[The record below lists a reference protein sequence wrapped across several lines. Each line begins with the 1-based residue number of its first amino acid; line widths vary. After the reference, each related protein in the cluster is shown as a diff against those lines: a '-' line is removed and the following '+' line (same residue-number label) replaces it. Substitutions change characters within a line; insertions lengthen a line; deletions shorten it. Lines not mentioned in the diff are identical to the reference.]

1 MLKLV
6 LPKGSL
12 ERATLALFEAADLPV
27 KRGSERDYH
36 GAIDDPRV
44 ERVSLLRPQ
53 EIPRYVEEGFFDLG
67 ITGRDWIEET
77 GSKVVSL
84 AELPYSKQTSNP
96 VRVVLAVH
104 RDLGVTRPEDLQ
116 PGLRVST
123 EFPNL
128 TRRYFAELGLPARI
142 FPSYG
147 ATEAKVPEIVDA
159 VVDLTETGSTL
170 RSHGM
175 VVIAT
180 LLTSWTEV
188 VANPAS
194 AADPER
200 RQAMDD
206 LLTLLVGAATARSKV
221 LIKLNVADADLARV
235 LAVLPSM
242 KAPTV
247 NELADSGLPRRRD
260 GGRQGRGQPAHPHPQ
275 GRRGVRHPRA
285 PHLQDRRLTRPVRA
299 DLTCA
304 CAQVGVAVQSAR
316 PGRHA
321 SANGVEAAGVDR
333 REARCLKAPSS
344 GSATRRATAS
354 SPATAATTSSST
366 SRPSRATAT
375 RPSTRARPSSSRSPT
390 GPRAH
395 RPRTCGRLRKEQEQD
410 GPSVR

>member
-1 MLKLV
+1 MTRPDRGAAVPDSEGAGALKLV

-12 ERATLALFEAADLPV
+12 EQATLALFDAADLPV
-27 KRGSERDYH
+27 KRGSEREYH
-36 GAIDDPRV
+36 GTIDDPRV

-53 EIPRYVEEGFFDLG
+53 EIPRYVEDGFFDLG

-77 GSKVVSL
+77 EADVVSL
-84 AELPYSKQTSNP
+84 AELPYSKQTSSP

-104 RDLGVTRPEDLQ
+104 RDLGVTRPDQLQ

-128 TRRYFAELGLPARI
+128 TRRFFDDLGLAARV

-188 VANPAS
+188 VANRQA

-206 LLTLLVGAATARSKV
+206 LVTLLAGAARARSKT
-221 LIKLNVADADLARV
+221 LIKLNVADGDLAKV
-235 LAVLPSM
+235 VEVLPAM
-242 KAPTV
+242 KAPTIT
-247 NELADSGLPRRRD
+247 ELADSGY
-260 GGRQGRGQPAHPHPQ
+260 
-275 GRRGVRHPRA
+275 
-285 PHLQDRRLTRPVRA
+285 
-299 DLTCA
+299 
-304 CAQVGVAVQSAR
+304 
-316 PGRHA
+316 HA
-321 SANGVEAAGVDR
+321 VEAVVDKAVVNR
-333 REARCLKAPSS
+333 LIPTLKAAGAFDILELPI
-344 GSATRRATAS
+344 A
-354 SPATAATTSSST
+354 
-366 SRPSRATAT
+366 
-375 RPSTRARPSSSRSPT
+375 
-390 GPRAH
+390 
-395 RPRTCGRLRKEQEQD
+395 KIVE
-410 GPSVR
+410 

>member
-104 RDLGVTRPEDLQ
+104 RDLGATRPEDLQ

-128 TRRYFAELGLPARI
+128 TRRFFAELGLPARI

-180 LLTSWTEV
+180 LLTSFTEV
-188 VANPAS
+188 VANPSS

-247 NELADSGLPRRRD
+247 TSSPTRASTPSRWWWT
-260 GGRQGRGQPAHPHPQ
+260 RQRQPAHSHPE
-275 GRRGVRHPRA
+275 GGRGVRHPRA
-285 PHLQDRRLTRPVRA
+285 PDLQDRRLTRRFEQFDLRLCPTWRRGTVRA
-299 DLTCA
+299 
-304 CAQVGVAVQSAR
+304 AR
-316 PGRHA
+316 PTCLSKRCRGRRGRQEGSTLPEGTVKWFSNEKGYGFIARNGGDDVFVHF
-321 SANGVEAAGVDR
+321 SAIQSDGYKTLNEGQAVEF
-333 REARCLKAPSS
+333 EI
-344 GSATRRATAS
+344 T
-354 SPATAATTSSST
+354 
-366 SRPSRATAT
+366 
-375 RPSTRARPSSSRSPT
+375 
-390 GPRAH
+390 
-395 RPRTCGRLRKEQEQD
+395 D
-410 GPSVR
+410 GPKGPQASNVRPLA

>member
-36 GAIDDPRV
+36 GTIDDPRV

-53 EIPRYVEEGFFDLG
+53 DL
-67 ITGRDWIEET
+67 
-77 GSKVVSL
+77 K
-84 AELPYSKQTSNP
+84 
-96 VRVVLAVH
+96 
-104 RDLGVTRPEDLQ
+104 

-128 TRRYFAELGLPARI
+128 TRRFFAELGLAARI
-142 FPSYG
+142 FPSHG

-180 LLTSWTEV
+180 LLTSFTEV
-188 VANPAS
+188 VANPSS
-194 AADPER
+194 AADPDR

-206 LLTLLVGAATARSKV
+206 LVTLLVGAATARSKV
-221 LIKLNVADADLARV
+221 LIKLNVADADLRRV

-247 NELADSGLPRRRD
+247 TELADSGFHAVETVVD
-260 GGRQGRGQPAHPHPQ
+260 KA
-275 GRRGVRHPRA
+275 GVN
-285 PHLQDRRLTRPVRA
+285 RLIPT
-299 DLTCA
+299 LK
-304 CAQVGVAVQSAR
+304 
-316 PGRHA
+316 
-321 SANGVEAAGVDR
+321 AAGAFDILELPISKIV
-333 REARCLKAPSS
+333 A
-344 GSATRRATAS
+344 
-354 SPATAATTSSST
+354 
-366 SRPSRATAT
+366 
-375 RPSTRARPSSSRSPT
+375 
-390 GPRAH
+390 
-395 RPRTCGRLRKEQEQD
+395 
-410 GPSVR
+410 

>member
-1 MLKLV
+1 MTRPDRGAAAPDSDGAAALKLV

-12 ERATLALFEAADLPV
+12 EQATLALFDAADLPV
-27 KRGSERDYH
+27 KRGSEREYH
-36 GAIDDPRV
+36 GTIDDPRV

-53 EIPRYVEEGFFDLG
+53 EIPRYVEDGFFDLG

-77 GSKVVSL
+77 EADVVSL
-84 AELPYSKQTSNP
+84 AELPYSKQTSSP

-104 RDLGVTRPEDLQ
+104 RDLGVTRPDQLQ

-128 TRRYFAELGLPARI
+128 TRRFFDDLGLAARV

-188 VANPAS
+188 VANRQA

-206 LLTLLVGAATARSKV
+206 LVTLLAGAARARSKT
-221 LIKLNVADADLARV
+221 LIKLNVADGDLAKV
-235 LAVLPSM
+235 VEVLPAM
-242 KAPTV
+242 KAPTIT
-247 NELADSGLPRRRD
+247 ELADSGY
-260 GGRQGRGQPAHPHPQ
+260 
-275 GRRGVRHPRA
+275 
-285 PHLQDRRLTRPVRA
+285 
-299 DLTCA
+299 
-304 CAQVGVAVQSAR
+304 
-316 PGRHA
+316 HA
-321 SANGVEAAGVDR
+321 VEAVVDKAVVNR
-333 REARCLKAPSS
+333 LIPTLKAAGAFDILELPI
-344 GSATRRATAS
+344 A
-354 SPATAATTSSST
+354 
-366 SRPSRATAT
+366 
-375 RPSTRARPSSSRSPT
+375 
-390 GPRAH
+390 
-395 RPRTCGRLRKEQEQD
+395 KIVE
-410 GPSVR
+410 

>member
-1 MLKLV
+1 MTRPDRGAAVPDSEGAGALKLV

-12 ERATLALFEAADLPV
+12 EQATLALFDAADLPV
-27 KRGSERDYH
+27 KRGSEREYH
-36 GAIDDPRV
+36 GTIDDPRV

-53 EIPRYVEEGFFDLG
+53 EIPRYVEDGFFDLG

-77 GSKVVSL
+77 EADVVSL
-84 AELPYSKQTSNP
+84 AELPYSKQTSSP

-104 RDLGVTRPEDLQ
+104 RDLGVTRPDQLQ

-128 TRRYFAELGLPARI
+128 TRRFFDDLGLAARV

-188 VANPAS
+188 VANRQA

-206 LLTLLVGAATARSKV
+206 LVTLLAGAARARSKT
-221 LIKLNVADADLARV
+221 LIKLNVADGDLAKV
-235 LAVLPSM
+235 VEVLPAM
-242 KAPTV
+242 KAPTIT
-247 NELADSGLPRRRD
+247 ELADSGY
-260 GGRQGRGQPAHPHPQ
+260 
-275 GRRGVRHPRA
+275 
-285 PHLQDRRLTRPVRA
+285 
-299 DLTCA
+299 
-304 CAQVGVAVQSAR
+304 
-316 PGRHA
+316 HA
-321 SANGVEAAGVDR
+321 VEAVVDKAVVNRLIPTLKGAGAFDILELPIAKIV
-333 REARCLKAPSS
+333 E
-344 GSATRRATAS
+344 
-354 SPATAATTSSST
+354 
-366 SRPSRATAT
+366 
-375 RPSTRARPSSSRSPT
+375 
-390 GPRAH
+390 
-395 RPRTCGRLRKEQEQD
+395 
-410 GPSVR
+410 

>member
-1 MLKLV
+1 MTRPGRGAAVPDSEGAGALKLV

-12 ERATLALFEAADLPV
+12 EQATLALFDAADLPV
-27 KRGSERDYH
+27 KRGSEREYH
-36 GAIDDPRV
+36 GTIDDPRV

-53 EIPRYVEEGFFDLG
+53 EIPRYVEDGFFDLG

-77 GSKVVSL
+77 EADVVSL
-84 AELPYSKQTSNP
+84 AELPYSKQTSSP

-104 RDLGVTRPEDLQ
+104 RDLGVTRPDQLQ

-128 TRRYFAELGLPARI
+128 TRRFFDDLGLAARV

-188 VANPAS
+188 VANRQA

-206 LLTLLVGAATARSKV
+206 LVTLLAGAARARSKT
-221 LIKLNVADADLARV
+221 LIKLNVADGDLAKV
-235 LAVLPSM
+235 VEVLPAM
-242 KAPTV
+242 KAPTIT
-247 NELADSGLPRRRD
+247 ELADSGY
-260 GGRQGRGQPAHPHPQ
+260 
-275 GRRGVRHPRA
+275 
-285 PHLQDRRLTRPVRA
+285 
-299 DLTCA
+299 
-304 CAQVGVAVQSAR
+304 
-316 PGRHA
+316 HA
-321 SANGVEAAGVDR
+321 VEAVVDKAVVNRLIPTLKGAGAFDILELPIAKIV
-333 REARCLKAPSS
+333 E
-344 GSATRRATAS
+344 
-354 SPATAATTSSST
+354 
-366 SRPSRATAT
+366 
-375 RPSTRARPSSSRSPT
+375 
-390 GPRAH
+390 
-395 RPRTCGRLRKEQEQD
+395 
-410 GPSVR
+410 

>member
-1 MLKLV
+1 VLKLV

-36 GAIDDPRV
+36 GSIDDPRV

-77 GSKVVSL
+77 GAKVASL

-96 VRVVLAVH
+96 VKVVLAVH
-104 RDLGVTRPEDLQ
+104 RDLGATGPEDLQ

-128 TRRYFAELGLPARI
+128 TRRFFAELGLPARI

-180 LLTSWTEV
+180 LLTSFTEV
-188 VANPAS
+188 IANPEA

-221 LIKLNVADADLARV
+221 LIKLNVADADLSRV

-247 NELADSGLPRRRD
+247 NELADSGFHAVETVVD
-260 GGRQGRGQPAHPHPQ
+260 KA
-275 GRRGVRHPRA
+275 GVN
-285 PHLQDRRLTRPVRA
+285 RLIPT
-299 DLTCA
+299 LK
-304 CAQVGVAVQSAR
+304 
-316 PGRHA
+316 
-321 SANGVEAAGVDR
+321 AAGAFDILELPISKIV
-333 REARCLKAPSS
+333 A
-344 GSATRRATAS
+344 
-354 SPATAATTSSST
+354 
-366 SRPSRATAT
+366 
-375 RPSTRARPSSSRSPT
+375 
-390 GPRAH
+390 
-395 RPRTCGRLRKEQEQD
+395 
-410 GPSVR
+410 

>member
-1 MLKLV
+1 MTRPDRGAAAPDSDGAAALKLV

-12 ERATLALFEAADLPV
+12 EQATLALFDAADLPV
-27 KRGSERDYH
+27 KRGSEREYH
-36 GAIDDPRV
+36 GTIDDPRV

-53 EIPRYVEEGFFDLG
+53 EIPRYVEDGFFDLG

-77 GSKVVSL
+77 EADVVSL
-84 AELPYSKQTSNP
+84 AELPYSKQTSSP

-104 RDLGVTRPEDLQ
+104 RDLGVTRPDQLQ

-128 TRRYFAELGLPARI
+128 TRRFFDDLGLAARV

-188 VANPAS
+188 VANRQA

-206 LLTLLVGAATARSKV
+206 LVTLLAGAARARSKT
-221 LIKLNVADADLARV
+221 LIKLNVADGDLAKV
-235 LAVLPSM
+235 VEVLPAM
-242 KAPTV
+242 KAPTIT
-247 NELADSGLPRRRD
+247 ELADSGY
-260 GGRQGRGQPAHPHPQ
+260 
-275 GRRGVRHPRA
+275 
-285 PHLQDRRLTRPVRA
+285 
-299 DLTCA
+299 
-304 CAQVGVAVQSAR
+304 
-316 PGRHA
+316 HA
-321 SANGVEAAGVDR
+321 VEAVVDKAVVNRLIPTLKGAGAFDILELPIAKIV
-333 REARCLKAPSS
+333 E
-344 GSATRRATAS
+344 
-354 SPATAATTSSST
+354 
-366 SRPSRATAT
+366 
-375 RPSTRARPSSSRSPT
+375 
-390 GPRAH
+390 
-395 RPRTCGRLRKEQEQD
+395 
-410 GPSVR
+410 

>member
-1 MLKLV
+1 MVAVGAVVRGSTPHFDHVAGQAAAGLAAVTRATGVPVAFGVLTCDTMEQALDRAGGKAGNKGAEAAADRAGDGRPAGSDRQAGLRGGDRVVLKLV

-36 GAIDDPRV
+36 GTIDDPRV

-77 GSKVVSL
+77 GGKVVSL

-96 VRVVLAVH
+96 VKVVLAVH
-104 RDLGVTRPEDLQ
+104 RDLGVTRPEELQ

-128 TRRYFAELGLPARI
+128 TRRFFAELGLPARI

-180 LLTSWTEV
+180 LLTSFTEV
-188 VANPAS
+188 VANPES

-247 NELADSGLPRRRD
+247 NELADSGF
-260 GGRQGRGQPAHPHPQ
+260 H
-275 GRRGVRHPRA
+275 
-285 PHLQDRRLTRPVRA
+285 
-299 DLTCA
+299 
-304 CAQVGVAVQSAR
+304 AVET
-316 PGRHA
+316 
-321 SANGVEAAGVDR
+321 VVDKAGVNR
-333 REARCLKAPSS
+333 LIPTLK
-344 GSATRRATAS
+344 SAGAFDILELPISKIVA
-354 SPATAATTSSST
+354 
-366 SRPSRATAT
+366 
-375 RPSTRARPSSSRSPT
+375 
-390 GPRAH
+390 
-395 RPRTCGRLRKEQEQD
+395 
-410 GPSVR
+410 

>member
-12 ERATLALFEAADLPV
+12 EKATLALFEAADLPL
-27 KRGSERDYH
+27 KRGSDRDYH
-36 GAIDDPRV
+36 GTIDDPRV

-84 AELPYSKQTSNP
+84 AELPYSKQTANP
-96 VRVVLAVH
+96 VRVVLAA
-104 RDLGVTRPEDLQ
+104 RPEDRR

-128 TRRYFAELGLPARI
+128 TRRFFAELGLAARI
-142 FPSYG
+142 FPSHG

-180 LLTSWTEV
+180 LLTSFTEV
-188 VANPAS
+188 VANPES

-221 LIKLNVADADLARV
+221 LIKLNVADADLQRV

-247 NELADSGLPRRRD
+247 TELADSGFHAVETVVD
-260 GGRQGRGQPAHPHPQ
+260 KA
-275 GRRGVRHPRA
+275 GVN
-285 PHLQDRRLTRPVRA
+285 RLIPT
-299 DLTCA
+299 LK
-304 CAQVGVAVQSAR
+304 
-316 PGRHA
+316 
-321 SANGVEAAGVDR
+321 AAGAFDILELPISKIV
-333 REARCLKAPSS
+333 A
-344 GSATRRATAS
+344 
-354 SPATAATTSSST
+354 
-366 SRPSRATAT
+366 
-375 RPSTRARPSSSRSPT
+375 
-390 GPRAH
+390 
-395 RPRTCGRLRKEQEQD
+395 
-410 GPSVR
+410 